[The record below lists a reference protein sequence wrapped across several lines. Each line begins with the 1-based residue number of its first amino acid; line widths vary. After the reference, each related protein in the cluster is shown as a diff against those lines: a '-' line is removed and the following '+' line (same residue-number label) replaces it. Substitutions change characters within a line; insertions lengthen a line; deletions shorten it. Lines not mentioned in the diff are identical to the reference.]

1 MLPPTL
7 PSDNETVIRAGQ
19 ISAFYLFDVAESVAL
34 DRLPAL
40 LGPGTAPV
48 RLAPKPAI
56 PSYVR
61 YQTPP
66 LQIEGGLL
74 SREDVDGFRVRVKV
88 FDYGVV
94 SVSLSRP
101 FTGSWAELI
110 DLAHHFSIDN
120 TLENGAERLCR
131 TVVGRMAAALDQPR
145 DRFLSEDYFV
155 FSIDQFDEPLSAE
168 QLLARNGESIA
179 QLLRGEINPL
189 APQERDEVL
198 RHRISYLA
206 DDLVVPTWS
215 SALVYD
221 TESGAEATLAILE
234 YANSQLLQFR
244 YYDELLDGRLAAIY
258 KELETRSSYNRWWQR
273 RYTSAARRVHALFID
288 VNELTDRTENALK
301 LVGDVYAARVL
312 ALAHSR
318 LGVTAWRESVRDKL
332 KTLDEIYRF
341 AVDQTAMARGEI
353 LELAIVGILVF
364 ELILFFMGIMK

>member
-1 MLPPTL
+1 
-7 PSDNETVIRAGQ
+7 VIRAGQ
-19 ISAFYLFDVAESVAL
+19 ITAFYLFDVAESVAL
-34 DRLPAL
+34 DRLPSL
-40 LGPGTAPV
+40 LGPGTAPA

-66 LQIEGGLL
+66 LQIEGLALGLD
-74 SREDVDGFRVRVKV
+74 EIEGFRPRVKV

-94 SVSLSRP
+94 SLSLSRQ
-101 FTGSWAELI
+101 FSGRWDELI
-110 DLAHHFSIDN
+110 ALAHRLSIDG
-120 TLENGAERLCR
+120 TLEDGAERLCR
-131 TVVGRMAAALDQPR
+131 AVVSRIAGALDQPR

-155 FSIDQFDEPLSAE
+155 FSVSAFDEPLSAE
-168 QLLARNGESIA
+168 QLLAHEGDSIA
-179 QLLRGEINPL
+179 RLLRAETNPL

-215 SALVYD
+215 GALVYD
-221 TESGAEATLAILE
+221 TETGAEATLDILE

-244 YYDELLDGRLAAIY
+244 YYDELLDGRLATIY
-258 KELETRSSYNRWWQR
+258 KELETRSSYNRWWPR
-273 RYTSAARRVHALFID
+273 RYTRAARRVHALFID

-301 LVGDVYAARVL
+301 IVGDVYAARLL

-318 LGVTAWRESVRDKL
+318 LGVTTWRESVRDKL

-341 AVDQTAMARGEI
+341 AVDQTAMERGEL
-353 LELAIVGILVF
+353 LELAIVAILVF